1 MPGRRAADVLCQAI
15 VSVNDR
21 AGQQPAGGIP
31 YRWQPI
37 GQQPTAA
44 VANITGALPAAAQPS
59 NESGAKG
66 IREEDSQI
74 DLVSPEPGRYGGP
87 AVGPGA
93 SLIKEDVVI

>member
-21 AGQQPAGGIP
+21 AGQQPAGGIAQW
-31 YRWQPI
+31 WQRV
-37 GQQPTAA
+37 GQQPAA
-44 VANITGALPAAAQPS
+44 TVTSITGAPPAAAQPS
-59 NESGAKG
+59 NEGGAKG

-74 DLVSPEPGRYGGP
+74 DLVSPEPGRHSGP

>member
-1 MPGRRAADVLCQAI
+1 MPGWRAADVLCQAI
-15 VSVNDR
+15 VSVDDR
-21 AGQQPAGGIP
+21 AGQQPAGGITQW
-31 YRWQPI
+31 WQPV

-44 VANITGALPAAAQPS
+44 VATVTGALPAAAQPS

-66 IREEDSQI
+66 IRENDSQI
-74 DLVSPEPGRYGGP
+74 NLFSSEPGGHGGP